1 MIVLHELLLF
11 RPRCKEECDGLPCFL
26 AVLRRC
32 HAVRHA
38 HPTPQLKHARRIVRA
53 APGDMPG
60 AAVLLTLALIQLQSG
75 KTKEC
80 RDGPCQPCSIPADGK
95 RAWLAVECF
104 AGCPPHAVCV
114 RSGVRRAANGRV
126 PHAAPRRRREQR
138 TLPNTGRSRQPNEGA
153 RGDWDAVRTKA
164 TPARSQR
171 ARTEPQSWTR
181 LRPGW
186 TATRKRI
193 GKRFVPW
200 KLGSLAGN
208 GGSASSGSSA
218 CSS

>member
-53 APGDMPG
+53 APGHMPG

-80 RDGPCQPCSIPADGK
+80 RDGPCQPCSIPADGT

-114 RSGVRRAANGRV
+114 RSGVRRAANGRA

-138 TLPNTGRSRQPNEGA
+138 TLPNTGRSRQP
-153 RGDWDAVRTKA
+153 KA
-164 TPARSQR
+164 LVATGMPSGQRRRPPALS
-171 ARTEPQSWTR
+171 ARTEPQSWTG
-181 LRPGW
+181 LRPGR

>member
-114 RSGVRRAANGRV
+114 RSGRAGGPQTAGYRMLHPEGDVSNARFRTRGGAAN
-126 PHAAPRRRREQR
+126 
-138 TLPNTGRSRQPNEGA
+138 
-153 RGDWDAVRTKA
+153 RTKA
-164 TPARSQR
+164 LVATGMPSGQRRRPPALS
-171 ARTEPQSWTR
+171 ARTEPQSWTG
-181 LRPGW
+181 LRPGR